1 MAMTYA
7 QLVVAVSDY
16 CENTFDTTDMNTMI
30 KQAEQRIYNTV
41 QIANL
46 RANVTGTLTSGN
58 KYLACPDDFLSVYS
72 LAVFPSNSTTATGTS
87 GAKTIVVASITG
99 IAVGQQV
106 TGSNIGTNATV
117 RGISGTTITLSVVN
131 SGTVS
136 GAVLFQGDYLY
147 LLNKDVNFIR
157 EAYPLSAFASEPKHY
172 AIFGPQSTNENE
184 LTFIVGPT
192 PNSTYSAELHYY
204 YYPESIIQS
213 PVATLGAV
221 TGGSS
226 YTNGTYLNV
235 SLTGGSGS
243 SAVADIVVS
252 GNAVTS
258 VTLTQGGSGY
268 VVGNTLSAAASTV
281 GSTGTGFS
289 VPVATIGN
297 TLGTSWLGEN
307 FDSALLYGTLCEAL
321 TYMKGEPD
329 MVKLVNDRYVQSI
342 ALLKNLGD
350 GKQRQDAYRNG
361 QVRVQVS

>member
-46 RANVTGTLTSGN
+46 RKNVTGTITSGN

-72 LAVFPSNSTTATGTS
+72 LAVYPYNSTTATGAS
-87 GAKTIVVASITG
+87 GAKTIVVASTTG
-99 IAVGQQV
+99 IAVGQQA
-106 TGSNIGTNATV
+106 TGSGIGTNATV

-136 GAVLFQGDYLY
+136 GAIVFQGDYLY

-157 EAYPLSAFASEPKHY
+157 EAYPLSAFSSEPKHY
-172 AIFGPQSTNENE
+172 AIFGPQSTNVNE

-204 YYPESIIQS
+204 YYPESI
-213 PVATLGAV
+213 V
-221 TGGSS
+221 T
-226 YTNGTYLNV
+226 
-235 SLTGGSGS
+235 
-243 SAVADIVVS
+243 
-252 GNAVTS
+252 
-258 VTLTQGGSGY
+258 
-268 VVGNTLSAAASTV
+268 AST
-281 GSTGTGFS
+281 T
-289 VPVATIGN
+289 
-297 TLGTSWLGEN
+297 WLGDN

-350 GKQRQDAYRNG
+350 GKQRQDAYRDG